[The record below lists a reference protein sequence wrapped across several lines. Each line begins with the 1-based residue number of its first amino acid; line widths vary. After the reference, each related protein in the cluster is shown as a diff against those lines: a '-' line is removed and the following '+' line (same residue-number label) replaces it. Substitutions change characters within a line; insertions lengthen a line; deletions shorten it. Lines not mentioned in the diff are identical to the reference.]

1 MWATKGGDEDWLAE
15 EAIPASKPVPS
26 PANVPHTIQAVD
38 LTVWTPS
45 EPLHALPEAPPC
57 SIRMYYFFPRI
68 NFRRYR
74 RRSLLLRDKD
84 PVEETSRIHT
94 EHGYLWSLEV
104 L

>member
-15 EAIPASKPVPS
+15 ETIPASKVVYT
-26 PANVPHTIQAVD
+26 PAQVPHMIQAID
-38 LTVWTPS
+38 LTVSVPS

-57 SIRMYYFFPRI
+57 SIRMYYYVLRI
-68 NFRRYR
+68 SYRRYR

-94 EHGYLWSLEV
+94 ELGYLWSLEV